1 MARICNDI
9 MGEKTRFYVP
19 DSAQHHTKPLQRR
32 QLLALLATSAAASL
46 ARPASAATS
55 SAPGLLTAWMQ
66 GDQAMAGVW
75 RPGSAPHGVA
85 LPKRAHAVQLLHPA
99 LGLPSQ
105 ALAVA
110 RRPGETLL
118 RFDTR
123 TARAV
128 QWLDIKDERAFCGH
142 AAFAP
147 DGSQL
152 YTSET
157 STDDGAGWIAVRH
170 PLQLHKL
177 REFRSGGLDP
187 HAILVEPD
195 GSLLVANGGLLNLPE
210 TGRVKLNRRQMDSSL
225 VRLDPATGNIRQA
238 WRLDDPFLSLRHLA
252 RAPDGTVAIALQ
264 AEHADPAS
272 RRNAP
277 LLALLD
283 ASGLRTVPLPA
294 TLSAPLEGYG
304 GDVAFVPGRNATQ
317 DDRFVVSATRAGQ
330 LAWWSAQGTS
340 PRLQALP
347 EAGALATHGSDWL
360 ASSGQGTVCGMLH
373 GQAFSRQLDGVRWDN
388 HGQWLA

>member
-1 MARICNDI
+1 MP
-9 MGEKTRFYVP
+9 MGIN
-19 DSAQHHTKPLQRR
+19 RR
-32 QLLALLATSAAASL
+32 QLLALAAASL
-46 ARPASAATS
+46 ALPATAAS
-55 SAPGLLTAWMQ
+55 PPPGLLTAWMQ

-75 RPGSAPHGVA
+75 RPGSAPFGVA
-85 LPKRAHAVQLLHPA
+85 LPNRAHEVQLLPPA

-123 TARAV
+123 TARAL
-128 QWLDIKDERAFCGH
+128 QWLDIEDERAFCGH
-142 AAFAP
+142 AAFSH
-147 DGSQL
+147 DGSLL

-157 STDDGAGWIAVRH
+157 STEDGAGFIAVRH
-170 PLQLHKL
+170 PLHLHKL

-210 TGRVKLNRRQMDSSL
+210 TGRVKLNRARMDSTL
-225 VRLDPATGNIRQA
+225 VRLDPASGQILQA

-283 ASGLRTVPLPA
+283 TNGLRAVPL
-294 TLSAPLEGYG
+294 TVPLEGYG
-304 GDVAFVPGRNATQ
+304 GDVAFVPGSGTAAE
-317 DDRFVVSATRAGQ
+317 DRFVVSATRAGQ

-340 PRLQALP
+340 PQQQALP
-347 EAGALATHGSDWL
+347 EAGALAVHGSDWM
-360 ASSGQGTVCGMLH
+360 ASSGQGAVCGVLH
-373 GQAFSRQLDGVRWDN
+373 GQALTRQLIGVRWDN
-388 HGQWLA
+388 HGRWLV

>member
-1 MARICNDI
+1 
-9 MGEKTRFYVP
+9 
-19 DSAQHHTKPLQRR
+19 
-32 QLLALLATSAAASL
+32 
-46 ARPASAATS
+46 
-55 SAPGLLTAWMQ
+55 MQ
-66 GDQAMAGVW
+66 GEQALAGIW
-75 RPGSAPHGVA
+75 RSGSAPHGVA
-85 LPKRAHAVQLLHPA
+85 LPNRAHQVQRLHPA
-99 LGLPSQ
+99 LGLPAQ

-123 TARAV
+123 SARAV
-128 QWLDIKDERAFCGH
+128 QWLDIEDARAFCGH
-142 AAFAP
+142 AAYAL
-147 DGSQL
+147 DGSLL

-157 STDDGAGWIAVRH
+157 STDDGAGTIAVRH
-170 PLQLHKL
+170 PLHLHKL
-177 REFRSGGLDP
+177 REFSSGGLDP

-195 GSLLVANGGLLNLPE
+195 GSLLVANGGLLHLPE
-210 TGRVKLNRRQMDSSL
+210 TGRVKLNRPHMDASL
-225 VRLDPATGNIRQA
+225 MRLDPATGQIRQA

-264 AEHADPAS
+264 AEHTDPAS
-272 RRNAP
+272 RRQAP

-283 ASGLRTVPLPA
+283 ASGLRAVPLA
-294 TLSAPLEGYG
+294 VPLEGYG